1 MKLVSNVVNYD
12 HLSDLYMSILDDL
25 ADKLVRS
32 YGPYGSNSLIQK
44 GSDSFPI
51 YTKDGHTILSN
62 IKYHNIIERTI
73 TSNILSITEHIV
85 KNVGDGTTSAV
96 LLSRNILK
104 GLLDLQKM
112 YKDQGKHVA
121 PILIIEEFKSLV
133 NDMIYYIRDQGRD
146 LKPGDPYAISM
157 ISTNGDLRISSE
169 IENLYRELGNEVYI
183 ELTTTSQKQDIVS
196 IYDGLV
202 LESGLIEECY
212 INNPDKQICRIN
224 NPAIYTFQDPVDTP
238 EMISL
243 FEAIVANNIYI
254 PLQQIIGNQN
264 KKEEENKEHELKIIP
279 TVIITPRMSRDA
291 SALMEHITDVMN
303 RMTGGMVRKR
313 PPLLIITNLESVD
326 QDQYADIMTMCGC
339 PPIKKYINPEVQKQ
353 DQEKGVA
360 PTVDTVWKFFG
371 TCDAVEA
378 DHYKTSFFKPSKMFT
393 EVTDEQGH
401 TSYHKSETY
410 NGLVNFLETE
420 LAKAKEAKLDYVQ
433 IYHLKKRLNSLKAV
447 FVEWHVGGVSPADRD
462 QRMSTIEDA
471 VKNCRSAARDGVGF
485 GANFEAFKAILNYIH
500 TTEFRTS
507 LQKEIANIVARSYH
521 DLIYTL
527 YKYTGTKQEVEELIN
542 KMIHDGEPVNITD
555 YFESDD
561 EPLQVLSS
569 IQSDIMI
576 LEGIANLIT
585 IMATSNQYI
594 CPEPMD
600 AAVYI
605 ADEAVRKEKEQS
617 KRMNDLQK
625 EMDEWRNPVKIKRIK
640 SDYR

>member
-1 MKLVSNVVNYD
+1 MNLVSNVVNYD
-12 HLSDLYMSILDDL
+12 HLSDLYVSILDDL

-44 GSDSFPI
+44 SKDSFPI

-96 LLSRNILK
+96 LLSRNILR
-104 GLLDLQKM
+104 GLIAIQNK
-112 YKDQGKHVA
+112 YKQRGKHLA
-121 PILIIEEFKSLV
+121 PIVLIEEFKTTV
-133 NDMIYYIRDQGRD
+133 KDMIGYIKSQGRD
-146 LKPGDPYAISM
+146 MQAGDPFAISM
-157 ISTNGDLRISSE
+157 ISTNGDYNISNQ
-169 IENLYRELGNEVYI
+169 IETLYRELGNEVYI

-212 INNPDKQICRIN
+212 INDPDKHICRIN
-224 NPAIYTFQDPVDTP
+224 NPAIYAFQDPIDTP
-238 EMISL
+238 EMIAL
-243 FEAIVANNIYI
+243 FEAVVANNIYL
-254 PLQQIIGNQN
+254 PLQQIISGQA
-264 KKEEENKEHELKIIP
+264 KKEEKETPELKLIP
-279 TVIITPRMSRDA
+279 TVIIAPKMSRDA
-291 SALMEHITDVMN
+291 SALMEHITEVMN

-313 PPLLIITNLESVD
+313 PPLLVITNLESVD

-353 DQEKGVA
+353 DQEKGIA
-360 PTVDTVWKFFG
+360 PTIDTVWKFFG

-378 DHYKTSFFKPSKMFT
+378 DHYKTSFFRPSKMFT
-393 EVTDEQGH
+393 EITDEQGQ
-401 TSYHKSETY
+401 TTVHKSETY

-420 LAKAKEAKLDYVQ
+420 LEKAKEAKLDYVE

-485 GANFEAFKAILNYIH
+485 GANFEAFKAIKNLMD
-500 TTEFRTS
+500 TTDYRNS
-507 LQKEIANIVARSYH
+507 LEEDVVRIVYESYY
-521 DLIYTL
+521 DLIKTL
-527 YKYTGTKQEVEELIN
+527 YKYTGTEEEVYDLIC
-542 KMIHDGEPVNITD
+542 KMIHEGEPVNITD
-555 YFESDD
+555 FLDVDE
-561 EPLQVLSS
+561 EPLPVLSS

-576 LEGIANLIT
+576 LEGIANLIS

-600 AAVYI
+600 AGVYI
-605 ADEAVRKEKEQS
+605 ADEAIRKEKEEF
-617 KRMNDLQK
+617 KAKKDKLI
-625 EMDEWRNPVKIKRIK
+625 EPVKIKRLK
-640 SDYR
+640 QGL